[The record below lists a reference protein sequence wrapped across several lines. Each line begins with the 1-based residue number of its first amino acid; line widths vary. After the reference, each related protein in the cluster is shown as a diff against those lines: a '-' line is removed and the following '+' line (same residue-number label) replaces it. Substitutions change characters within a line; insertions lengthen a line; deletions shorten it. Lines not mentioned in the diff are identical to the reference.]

1 MNPSFNPSTM
11 AIACIT
17 VMLWL
22 IWSDNVRPHRPAPI
36 LYAIRVALFVIVAG
50 VMVVNMVRYPS
61 TFAYGARPLA
71 IAVVAVGVF
80 GAYYF
85 ARKLA
90 RR

>member
-1 MNPSFNPSTM
+1 MISPSGL

-22 IWSDNVRPHRPAPI
+22 IWSDNVRPHRPQPI
-36 LYAIRVALFVIVAG
+36 LYAVRIALFIIVAG
-50 VMVVNMVRYPS
+50 VMVVNMVRYPA
-61 TFAYGARPLA
+61 TFAHGARVLA
-71 IAVVAVGVF
+71 IAAVAVGIF

-85 ARKLA
+85 ARRMA

>member
-1 MNPSFNPSTM
+1 MISPSGM

-22 IWSDNVRPHRPAPI
+22 IWSDNVRTHRPAPI
-36 LYAIRVALFVIVAG
+36 LYAIRVALFIIVAG
-50 VMVVNMVRYPS
+50 VMVVNMVRYPA

-71 IAVVAVGVF
+71 IIAVAVGIF

-85 ARKLA
+85 ARKVA